1 MMSEPTSK
9 HKEESAVQQALDS
22 PAAAKGLDDSY
33 QPVPD
38 VRDDPAYFAR
48 LYDQYATD
56 VLRVCYFY
64 LSDREKAEDVCQDVF
79 VRLMTTHPLLQPG
92 REKSWLLKVALNRC
106 RDLWRGAWLKRV
118 ILGGPTFELIPA
130 PDEFSRRDDQQAM
143 MAAINQLP
151 ATFKEVILLHYYQGM
166 NIAEIAQML
175 ELPEGTISSRLSRGR
190 KKLESILL
198 KGGDAR

>member
-1 MMSEPTSK
+1 M
-9 HKEESAVQQALDS
+9 QQALDS

-106 RDLWRGAWLKRV
+106 RDLWRGAPVPKKV
-118 ILGGPTFELIPA
+118 
-130 PDEFSRRDDQQAM
+130 
-143 MAAINQLP
+143 
-151 ATFKEVILLHYYQGM
+151 KEVLKQLHEG
-166 NIAEIAQML
+166 AES
-175 ELPEGTISSRLSRGR
+175 EDDNERN
-190 KKLESILL
+190 
-198 KGGDAR
+198 

>member
-1 MMSEPTSK
+1 MSEPTSK

-79 VRLMTTHPLLQPG
+79 VRLMTTHPVLQPG

-130 PDEFSRRDDQQAM
+130 PDEYSRRDDQQAM

>member
-1 MMSEPTSK
+1 MSEPTSK

-175 ELPEGTISSRLSRGR
+175 EVPEGTISSRLSRGR

>member
-1 MMSEPTSK
+1 MSEPTSK

-118 ILGGPTFELIPA
+118 ILGGSTFELIPA

>member
-1 MMSEPTSK
+1 MSEPTSK

-92 REKSWLLKVALNRC
+92 REKSWLLKIALNRC

>member
-1 MMSEPTSK
+1 MSEPTSK

-151 ATFKEVILLHYYQGM
+151 ATFKEVILLRYYQGM

>member
-1 MMSEPTSK
+1 MSEHTSK

>member
-1 MMSEPTSK
+1 MSEPTSK

-118 ILGGPTFELIPA
+118 ILGGPTFDLIPA
-130 PDEFSRRDDQQAM
+130 PDELSRRDDQQAM